1 MAETL
6 QSSNLNTQEAKSDEL
21 IRVLVVDGD
30 AGFAASISDMLLSD
44 NEHIYAASFCTT
56 GTEAIASCRRESYD
70 CVLIEYQLVD
80 LSGIQVIDALRRVLD
95 EKTPPIIVLSEALSR
110 DVPTQALRAEA
121 TDFLAKADVTKGSL
135 RRSVDNAVEKGR
147 LQRGIQERRREL
159 TLANAELERQAIE
172 IQRFYHTVS
181 HEMKTPLT
189 AAREFVSIVHDRV
202 LGDINESQEE
212 VLLHAMQCCDQ
223 ITAQFNDL
231 VDLTRLET
239 GKLALDLQPWCLDTV
254 LRRTLAM
261 HTTQSRT
268 KSIDL
273 EYHHHES
280 MPTVMMDQ
288 GRITQVV
295 SNLLTNAI
303 KFTDEGGSIRLALR
317 VRPMGDVQIRVS
329 DTGCGIPKAYLTD
342 VFDRLFQ
349 VECAN
354 ASEGKSG
361 LGLGLSVAREI
372 LRGHGKELKVQS
384 RLNRGSLFTFELDP
398 VSDIP
403 PSMQAHTSG

>member
-1 MAETL
+1 M
-6 QSSNLNTQEAKSDEL
+6 NTQDAKSDES

-30 AGFAASISDMLLSD
+30 AAFAGSMINMLQSDSG
-44 NEHIYAASFCTT
+44 HSYVASFCTT
-56 GTEAIASCRRESYD
+56 GMEAIASCRRESFD
-70 CVLIEYQLVD
+70 CVLIEYQLAD

-95 EKTPPIIVLSEALSR
+95 EKTPPIIVVSEALSR
-110 DVPTQALRAEA
+110 DAPTQALRAEA

-135 RRSVDNAVEKGR
+135 CRSVDNAVEKGR

-202 LGDINESQEE
+202 LGDINASQEE

-239 GKLALDLQPWCLDTV
+239 GKLALDIKPWCLDTL

-261 HTTQSRT
+261 LTTQAKA

-273 EYHHHES
+273 EYRHYDA
-280 MPTVMMDQ
+280 MPTVLMDQ

-303 KFTDEGGSIRLALR
+303 KFTDEGGRIRLALR
-317 VRPMGDVQIRVS
+317 VLPMGGVQIRVS

-349 VECAN
+349 VESAD
-354 ASEGKSG
+354 STEGKSG

-372 LRGHGKELKVQS
+372 LRGHGKELRVQS
-384 RLNRGSLFTFELDP
+384 RLNTGSLFTFELDP
-398 VSDIP
+398 VNEIRSSI
-403 PSMQAHTSG
+403 QAHIPGAPR